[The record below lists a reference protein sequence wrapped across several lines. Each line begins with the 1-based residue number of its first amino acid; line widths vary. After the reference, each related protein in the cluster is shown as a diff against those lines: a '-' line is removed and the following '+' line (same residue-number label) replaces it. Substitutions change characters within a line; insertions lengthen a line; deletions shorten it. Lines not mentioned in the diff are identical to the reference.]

1 MYKKTFRVANLFS
14 FSRKNEY
21 NKKEESIKKETI
33 HMSFKANLE
42 KYAELAVKVGVNV
55 QPNQTLVIN
64 TSLDSAEFV
73 RLVVRKAYEVGAHN
87 VIVNWADDMVTRAKY
102 ELAPDAAFTEYPEWR
117 ARELEELADKGA
129 AFMSIVS
136 SSPDLLKGVNP
147 ERIANFQKAAGTALS
162 NYRKKI
168 QSDKVSWTVIA
179 TPSPDWAAKV
189 FPDAAPEEQVN
200 LLWDAIFKA
209 TRADLDNPVEAW
221 KKHDETLHEKVAY
234 LNERRYK
241 KLHYTAPGTDLTIE
255 LPEKHIWVG
264 AGSINE
270 QGNSFMANMPTEE
283 VFTVPHR
290 TGVNGYVASTK
301 PLSYGGNI
309 IDNFTITFENG
320 RIVDVKAEQG
330 EDILKRLVDTDEG
343 SHYLGEVALVPFQSP
358 ISQSNVL
365 FYNTLFD
372 ENASNHLAIGS
383 AYAFCIEGGKTMS
396 AEDLEKNGLNESIT
410 HVDFM
415 IGSAEMNIDGIT
427 NDDQTEPVFRNG
439 NWAF

>member
-33 HMSFKANLE
+33 HMSFQANLE